1 MSNKHQTSR
10 GKLSQIWL
18 DKAAFHYDAHV
29 HLGLSIRELARQSAG
44 HASTILRQIRRIE
57 ALQGD
62 PQVKAALAKLKS
74 SRGEGAEPASSCP
87 PDQSLNKNV
96 INLLEPKNAVLVMSE
111 NVEMAGIFLISSE
124 SEPQKLGLV
133 PRAKAQS
140 MIASGALHCV
150 SAGRL
155 SRYVLA
161 SNLQPQNECAEAP
174 QAFQTRPNPAIET
187 EPVFKGSPET
197 PLMTLARRR
206 NKDGSYFLTRA
217 LVAAGNRFHDDFE
230 IAQTVR
236 PDGFS
241 HEDWLRC
248 ASGAALSGGSEKQ
261 QLLIE
266 RVAATLRDLG
276 PELSDIS
283 LRCCCYLD
291 GLELSEQSLGWSA
304 RSGKV
309 VLRIALQRL
318 KRYYESHIGVE
329 NGRIG

>member
-62 PQVKAALAKLKS
+62 PEMKAALAKLKS
-74 SRGEGAEPASSCP
+74 ARGEGAEPASSCP

-133 PRAKAQS
+133 PRAHAQS

-318 KRYYESHIGVE
+318 KRYYESYIGVE

>member
-1 MSNKHQTSR
+1 MSNQHQTSR

-29 HLGLSIRELARQSAG
+29 HLGLSIRELARQSAS

-124 SEPQKLGLV
+124 SEPQKLGLA
-133 PRAKAQS
+133 PRAHAQS

-206 NKDGSYFLTRA
+206 NKDGSYFLKRA

>member
-133 PRAKAQS
+133 PRAHAQS

-161 SNLQPQNECAEAP
+161 SNLQPQNECAEAT
-174 QAFQTRPNPAIET
+174 QAFQTCPNPAIET

>member
-1 MSNKHQTSR
+1 L
-10 GKLSQIWL
+10 GKAFIILPQIWL

-29 HLGLSIRELARQSAG
+29 QLGLSIRTLARQSAG

-57 ALQGD
+57 VLQGD

-74 SRGEGAEPASSCP
+74 SRDEGADPASSCS
-87 PDQSLNKNV
+87 PDQSFNKDV
-96 INLLEPKNAVLVMSE
+96 INHLKPKNAVLVMSE
-111 NVEMAGIFLISSE
+111 NVEIAGLFLISSE

-133 PRAKAQS
+133 PRAHAQS

-161 SNLQPQNECAEAP
+161 FNLQPQNECAEAP
-174 QAFQTRPNPAIET
+174 QAFQPRPDPALET

-206 NKDGSYFLTRA
+206 NKDRSYFLARE
-217 LVAAGNRFHDDFE
+217 LVDAGNRFHDDFE

-236 PDGFS
+236 PDGFTR
-241 HEDWLRC
+241 EDWLRC
-248 ASGAALSGGSEKQ
+248 ASGAVLLVGSEKQ
-261 QLLIE
+261 QMLIE
-266 RVAATLRDLG
+266 GLAATLSDLG
-276 PELSDIS
+276 LELSDIS
-283 LRCCCYLD
+283 LRFCCYLD

-318 KRYYESHIGVE
+318 KRYYESRIGVE

>member
-29 HLGLSIRELARQSAG
+29 HLGLSIRELARQSAS

-62 PQVKAALAKLKS
+62 SQVKAALAKLKS

-133 PRAKAQS
+133 PRAHAQS

-174 QAFQTRPNPAIET
+174 QAFQTCPNPAIET

-206 NKDGSYFLTRA
+206 NKDGTYFLTRA

>member
-1 MSNKHQTSR
+1 MSNQHQTSR

-230 IAQTVR
+230 LHR
-236 PDGFS
+236 PCALTGFPT
-241 HEDWLRC
+241 RIGC
-248 ASGAALSGGSEKQ
+248 AAH
-261 QLLIE
+261 
-266 RVAATLRDLG
+266 
-276 PELSDIS
+276 P
-283 LRCCCYLD
+283 
-291 GLELSEQSLGWSA
+291 
-304 RSGKV
+304 
-309 VLRIALQRL
+309 VLRFQGAV
-318 KRYYESHIGVE
+318 KS
-329 NGRIG
+329 NNC

>member
-57 ALQGD
+57 ALQSD

-74 SRGEGAEPASSCP
+74 SRGEGAESASSCP

-133 PRAKAQS
+133 SRAHAQS

-150 SAGRL
+150 SADRL

-174 QAFQTRPNPAIET
+174 QAF
-187 EPVFKGSPET
+187 
-197 PLMTLARRR
+197 
-206 NKDGSYFLTRA
+206 
-217 LVAAGNRFHDDFE
+217 
-230 IAQTVR
+230 
-236 PDGFS
+236 
-241 HEDWLRC
+241 
-248 ASGAALSGGSEKQ
+248 
-261 QLLIE
+261 
-266 RVAATLRDLG
+266 
-276 PELSDIS
+276 
-283 LRCCCYLD
+283 
-291 GLELSEQSLGWSA
+291 
-304 RSGKV
+304 
-309 VLRIALQRL
+309 
-318 KRYYESHIGVE
+318 
-329 NGRIG
+329 

>member
-1 MSNKHQTSR
+1 M
-10 GKLSQIWL
+10 
-18 DKAAFHYDAHV
+18 
-29 HLGLSIRELARQSAG
+29 
-44 HASTILRQIRRIE
+44 
-57 ALQGD
+57 
-62 PQVKAALAKLKS
+62 
-74 SRGEGAEPASSCP
+74 
-87 PDQSLNKNV
+87 
-96 INLLEPKNAVLVMSE
+96 
-111 NVEMAGIFLISSE
+111 ISSE

-133 PRAKAQS
+133 SRAHAQS

-150 SAGRL
+150 SADRL

-206 NKDGSYFLTRA
+206 NKDGTYFLTRA

>member
-1 MSNKHQTSR
+1 
-10 GKLSQIWL
+10 
-18 DKAAFHYDAHV
+18 
-29 HLGLSIRELARQSAG
+29 
-44 HASTILRQIRRIE
+44 
-57 ALQGD
+57 LQGD

-111 NVEMAGIFLISSE
+111 NVEMADIFLISSE

-133 PRAKAQS
+133 PRAHAQS

-150 SAGRL
+150 SADRL

-206 NKDGSYFLTRA
+206 NKDGTYFLTRA

>member
-1 MSNKHQTSR
+1 M
-10 GKLSQIWL
+10 
-18 DKAAFHYDAHV
+18 
-29 HLGLSIRELARQSAG
+29 QS
-44 HASTILRQIRRIE
+44 
-57 ALQGD
+57 D

-133 PRAKAQS
+133 SRAHAQS

-150 SAGRL
+150 SADRL

-206 NKDGSYFLTRA
+206 NKDGTYFLTRA

-283 LRCCCYLD
+283 LRCCCFLD

-318 KRYYESHIGVE
+318 KRYYESPIGVE
-329 NGRIG
+329 NACIGLYYFGCALKCCARSVCVVGKCFVQIIAEMRKRPLELEPVLLYCAK

>member
-57 ALQGD
+57 ALQSD

-133 PRAKAQS
+133 SRAHAQS

-150 SAGRL
+150 SADRL

-206 NKDGSYFLTRA
+206 NKDGTYFLTRA

-236 PDGFS
+236 PDGFTR
-241 HEDWLRC
+241 EDWLRC

-276 PELSDIS
+276 PELSDI
-283 LRCCCYLD
+283 
-291 GLELSEQSLGWSA
+291 
-304 RSGKV
+304 
-309 VLRIALQRL
+309 
-318 KRYYESHIGVE
+318 
-329 NGRIG
+329 

>member
-29 HLGLSIRELARQSAG
+29 HLGLSIRELARQSAS

-87 PDQSLNKNV
+87 PDQSFNEDV
-96 INLLEPKNAVLVMSE
+96 INHLKPKNAVLVMSE

-133 PRAKAQS
+133 PRAHAQS

>member
-1 MSNKHQTSR
+1 MSNKHHTS
-10 GKLSQIWL
+10 GAKLSQIWL

-29 HLGLSIRELARQSAG
+29 HLGLSIRALARQSVG

-62 PQVKAALAKLKS
+62 PQVKAALAKLKL
-74 SRGEGAEPASSCP
+74 SRGEGADPASSCP
-87 PDQSLNKNV
+87 SDQSFNEDV
-96 INLLEPKNAVLVMSE
+96 ISHLKLKNAVLVVSE

-133 PRAKAQS
+133 PRAHAQS

-174 QAFQTRPNPAIET
+174 QTFQPRPDPALET

-206 NKDGSYFLTRA
+206 NKDGSYFLARA
-217 LVAAGNRFHDDFE
+217 LVDAGNRFHDDFE

-236 PDGFS
+236 PDGFTR
-241 HEDWLRC
+241 EDWLRC
-248 ASGAALSGGSEKQ
+248 ASGAVLSGGSEKQ
-261 QLLIE
+261 QMLIE

>member
-29 HLGLSIRELARQSAG
+29 HLGLSIRELARQSAS

-74 SRGEGAEPASSCP
+74 SRGEGAEPTSSCP
-87 PDQSLNKNV
+87 RDQSLNKDV

-111 NVEMAGIFLISSE
+111 NVEVAGIFLISSE

-133 PRAKAQS
+133 PRAHAQS

-206 NKDGSYFLTRA
+206 NKDGTYFLTRA

>member
-57 ALQGD
+57 ALQSD

-133 PRAKAQS
+133 SRAHAQS

-150 SAGRL
+150 SADRL

-206 NKDGSYFLTRA
+206 NKDGTYFLTRA

-291 GLELSEQSLGWSA
+291 GLGLSEQSLGWSA

>member
-29 HLGLSIRELARQSAG
+29 HLGLSIREVARQSAG

-57 ALQGD
+57 ALQSD

-133 PRAKAQS
+133 SRAHAQS

-150 SAGRL
+150 SADRL

-206 NKDGSYFLTRA
+206 NKDGTYFLTPA

>member
-1 MSNKHQTSR
+1 M
-10 GKLSQIWL
+10 
-18 DKAAFHYDAHV
+18 
-29 HLGLSIRELARQSAG
+29 
-44 HASTILRQIRRIE
+44 
-57 ALQGD
+57 QGD

-74 SRGEGAEPASSCP
+74 SRDEGADPASSCS
-87 PDQSLNKNV
+87 PDQSFNKDV
-96 INLLEPKNAVLVMSE
+96 INHLKPKNAVLVMSE
-111 NVEMAGIFLISSE
+111 NVEIAGLFLISSE

-133 PRAKAQS
+133 PRAHAQS

-174 QAFQTRPNPAIET
+174 QAFQPRPEPALET

-206 NKDGSYFLTRA
+206 NKDRSYFLARE
-217 LVAAGNRFHDDFE
+217 LVDAGNRFHDDFE

-236 PDGFS
+236 PDGFTR
-241 HEDWLRC
+241 EDWLRC
-248 ASGAALSGGSEKQ
+248 ASGAVLLVGSEKQ
-261 QLLIE
+261 QMLIE

-291 GLELSEQSLGWSA
+291 GLELSEQSLG
-304 RSGKV
+304 
-309 VLRIALQRL
+309 
-318 KRYYESHIGVE
+318 
-329 NGRIG
+329 

>member
-133 PRAKAQS
+133 SRAHAQS

-150 SAGRL
+150 SADRL

-174 QAFQTRPNPAIET
+174 QAFQTCPNPAIET

-206 NKDGSYFLTRA
+206 NKDGTYFLTRA

>member
-124 SEPQKLGLV
+124 SEP
-133 PRAKAQS
+133 
-140 MIASGALHCV
+140 
-150 SAGRL
+150 
-155 SRYVLA
+155 
-161 SNLQPQNECAEAP
+161 
-174 QAFQTRPNPAIET
+174 
-187 EPVFKGSPET
+187 
-197 PLMTLARRR
+197 
-206 NKDGSYFLTRA
+206 
-217 LVAAGNRFHDDFE
+217 
-230 IAQTVR
+230 
-236 PDGFS
+236 
-241 HEDWLRC
+241 
-248 ASGAALSGGSEKQ
+248 
-261 QLLIE
+261 
-266 RVAATLRDLG
+266 
-276 PELSDIS
+276 
-283 LRCCCYLD
+283 
-291 GLELSEQSLGWSA
+291 
-304 RSGKV
+304 
-309 VLRIALQRL
+309 
-318 KRYYESHIGVE
+318 
-329 NGRIG
+329 

>member
-1 MSNKHQTSR
+1 M
-10 GKLSQIWL
+10 
-18 DKAAFHYDAHV
+18 
-29 HLGLSIRELARQSAG
+29 
-44 HASTILRQIRRIE
+44 
-57 ALQGD
+57 QGD
-62 PQVKAALAKLKS
+62 PQVKDALAKLKS
-74 SRGEGAEPASSCP
+74 SRDEGADPASSCP
-87 PDQSLNKNV
+87 PDQSFNKDV
-96 INLLEPKNAVLVMSE
+96 INHLKPKNAVLVMSE

-124 SEPQKLGLV
+124 SEPQKVGLV
-133 PRAKAQS
+133 PRAHAQS

-174 QAFQTRPNPAIET
+174 QAFQPRPDCGLET

-206 NKDGSYFLTRA
+206 NKDGLYFLARA
-217 LVAAGNRFHDDFE
+217 LVDAGNRFHDDFE

-236 PDGFS
+236 PDGFTR
-241 HEDWLRC
+241 EDWLRC
-248 ASGAALSGGSEKQ
+248 ASGAVLSGGSEKQ
-261 QLLIE
+261 QMLIE

-291 GLELSEQSLGWSA
+291 GLELSEQSSGWSA

>member
-1 MSNKHQTSR
+1 
-10 GKLSQIWL
+10 
-18 DKAAFHYDAHV
+18 
-29 HLGLSIRELARQSAG
+29 
-44 HASTILRQIRRIE
+44 
-57 ALQGD
+57 
-62 PQVKAALAKLKS
+62 
-74 SRGEGAEPASSCP
+74 
-87 PDQSLNKNV
+87 
-96 INLLEPKNAVLVMSE
+96 MSE

-133 PRAKAQS
+133 PRAHAQS

-206 NKDGSYFLTRA
+206 NKDGTYFLTRA

>member
-62 PQVKAALAKLKS
+62 PEVKAALAKLKS
-74 SRGEGAEPASSCP
+74 ARGEGAEPASSCP

-133 PRAKAQS
+133 SRAHAQS

-206 NKDGSYFLTRA
+206 NKDGTYFLTRA